1 MSLKKKIKNNGLFLL
16 TIIICLVILFPF
28 IIFKNSLFVI
38 TNNSMNP
45 TLQMGDLIIK
55 SEKIPEDIKA
65 DDKYGDIL
73 ILKGPQYFYSQG
85 FDPIF
90 WNYLENN
97 SLIIHRAIDKKKINN
112 TWYFL
117 TKGDNNL
124 APDGAYNIIDVTND
138 SYHIQINLTG
148 GIYISESEILGI
160 VLFKIPYIGYL
171 KIYFIHIV
179 VLILVLFFMMV
190 ILRIFKIKI
199 KIERIQL

>member
-97 SLIIHRAIDKKKINN
+97 SVIIHRAIDKKKINN